1 MSAGFVNE
9 CFACF
14 GMNSK
19 QNKFLFYKLMFSHML
34 LCLAEFDH
42 NLAISRP
49 DGKKRPGSGWVSQ
62 IRHDILMLGIER
74 LEVKDVGD

>member
-1 MSAGFVNE
+1 
-9 CFACF
+9 
-14 GMNSK
+14 MNSK
-19 QNKFLFYKLMFSHML
+19 QDKFLFYKAEILHIS
-34 LCLAEFDH
+34 LCLAEFVHD
-42 NLAISRP
+42 LAISRP